1 MPNGFT
7 TELAAVNI
15 ILQMLDEEPINSL
28 GGEQPLEVTQAQNSL
43 EEISRE
49 IQSQGWHFNTEYK
62 YPLTPNADGEI
73 ILPQSTLECDIDHLF
88 NSNAGI
94 TDYIQRGVRL
104 YDRENRTYN
113 IGKELK
119 GTMVNFLDWDD
130 LPEPFRRW
138 IFVKAGRTLYNRAI
152 GDSATDQKL
161 AREEVQAK
169 ATAENFNARTADKT
183 IFDNDVGYS
192 VLNRRMRRTSR
203 NSQFG

>member
-28 GGEQPLEVTQAQNSL
+28 GGEQPLEVTSAQNSL

-49 IQSQGWHFNTEYK
+49 IQSQGWNFNTEYEF
-62 YPLTPNADGEI
+62 PLTPNTEGEI
-73 ILPQSTLECDIDHLF
+73 ILPQSTLECDIEPLF
-88 NSNAGI
+88 NSSAGN

-104 YDRENRTYN
+104 YDRGNRTYN

-119 GTMVNFLDWDD
+119 GTIVSYLQWDD

-138 IFVKAGRTLYNRAI
+138 IFIKAGRTLYNRSI
-152 GDSATDQKL
+152 GDSATDIKL
-161 AREEVQAK
+161 GREEVQAK
-169 ATAENFNARTADKT
+169 ATAENFNARTADMT
-183 IFDNDVGYS
+183 IFDNDVGYG
-192 VLNRRMRRTSR
+192 VLQRRMRRRSR

>member
-43 EEISRE
+43 EEVSRE
-49 IQSQGWHFNTEYK
+49 IQSQGWHFNTEYE
-62 YPLTPNADGEI
+62 YPLTPNTDGEI

-88 NSNAGI
+88 NSSAGL

-104 YDRENRTYN
+104 YDRKNRTYN

-119 GTMVNFLDWDD
+119 GTMVNLLSWDD

-138 IFVKAGRTLYNRAI
+138 IFVKAGRTLYNRVI

-161 AREEVQAK
+161 GREEIQAK

-183 IFDNDVGYS
+183 IFDNNVGYGILS
-192 VLNRRMRRTSR
+192 RRMRRNSR

>member
-49 IQSQGWHFNTEYK
+49 IQSQGWHFNTEYR
-62 YPLTPNADGEI
+62 YPLTPNVDGEI

-88 NSNAGI
+88 NSSAGI

-183 IFDNDVGYS
+183 IFDNDIGYS

>member
-1 MPNGFT
+1 
-7 TELAAVNI
+7 
-15 ILQMLDEEPINSL
+15 
-28 GGEQPLEVTQAQNSL
+28 VTQSLSSL
-43 EEISRE
+43 EEVSRE

-62 YPLTPNADGEI
+62 YPLTPNTEGEI
-73 ILPQSTLECDIDHLF
+73 ILPQSTLECDIDPLF

-113 IGKELK
+113 IGRELK
-119 GTMVNFLDWDD
+119 ATMVNFLDWDD

-138 IFVKAGRTLYNRAI
+138 IFVKAGRTLYNRVI
-152 GDSATDQKL
+152 GDNATDQKL
-161 AREEVQAK
+161 GREEIQAK

-192 VLNRRMRRTSR
+192 ILNRRMRRNSR
-203 NSQFG
+203 NNQFG

>member
-28 GGEQPLEVTQAQNSL
+28 GGDQPFEVTQSLSSL
-43 EEISRE
+43 EEVSRE

-62 YPLTPNADGEI
+62 YPLTPNTEGEI
-73 ILPQSTLECDIDHLF
+73 ILPQSTLECDIDPLF

-113 IGKELK
+113 IGRELK
-119 GTMVNFLDWDD
+119 ATMVNFLDWDD

-138 IFVKAGRTLYNRAI
+138 IFVKAGRTLYNRVI
-152 GDSATDQKL
+152 GDNATDQKL
-161 AREEVQAK
+161 GREEIQAK

-192 VLNRRMRRTSR
+192 ILNRRMRRNSR
-203 NSQFG
+203 NNQFG

>member
-43 EEISRE
+43 EEVSRE

-88 NSNAGI
+88 NSSAGL

-113 IGKELK
+113 IGKELNA
-119 GTMVNFLDWDD
+119 TMVNFLPWDD

-183 IFDNDVGYS
+183 IFDNDVGYNI
-192 VLNRRMRRTSR
+192 LNRRMRRRSR